1 MAEPYLTRLNELIG
15 RLVLEADLVAAVR
28 SRHFF
33 SGAAAYIDGK
43 IFMTLTP
50 VGLALKLPQADCSS
64 RFADGAKPL
73 QHFPNAP
80 IKKNYVILSKT
91 QISNRDKFTR
101 WVLAGITFVRIEA

>member
-1 MAEPYLTRLNELIG
+1 MAEPYLTRINELIG
-15 RLVLEADLVAAVR
+15 RLALEVDVAAAVS

-64 RFADGAKPL
+64 LIADGAKPL
-73 QHFPNAP
+73 QFFAKAP
-80 IKKNYVILSKT
+80 IKKNYVVLSKA
-91 QISNRDKFTR
+91 QISNRDKCTR
-101 WVLAGITFVRIEA
+101 WVLASIAFVRNET